1 MNRPFPKFKMEHL
14 RTYIAFSI
22 LIIFAFIQS
31 VSALQYYDFFYL
43 VEKINKLGTIEDPVD
58 KYGKTLKCVKQNL
71 GDEKT
76 IGFITSLT
84 DFKDQRQE
92 KFFQTQYILAPIIVE
107 NSAEHEIVIGYYP
120 EGIQPEVLTRYNL
133 DIKKD
138 CGNNLVVFEKK

>member
-1 MNRPFPKFKMEHL
+1 MDHL
-14 RTYIAFSI
+14 RISIAFSI
-22 LIIFAFIQS
+22 LIILAFIQS

-43 VEKINKLGTIEDPVD
+43 VEKINKLGIIEDPVD
-58 KYGKTLKCVKQNL
+58 KYGKTLKCVEQNL
-71 GDEKT
+71 GQEKT

-107 NSAEHEIVIGYYP
+107 DSAEHEIVIGYYP
-120 EGIQPEVLTRYNL
+120 EGIQTEVLTRYNL

-138 CGNNLVVFEKK
+138 CGNNLLVFEKK